1 VACCA
6 SGGAGD
12 GAGAGAKAFGG
23 GTVCCVGDGGG
34 DCCVSCLGRG
44 VSAFGFFSGLSFGV
58 STAGLLADLAA
69 AGVSFGLSTA
79 GGLNS
84 TLSSFTFT

>member
-1 VACCA
+1 MACCA
-6 SGGAGD
+6 SSWRGGGGGAGD
-12 GAGAGAKAFGG
+12 GAG
-23 GTVCCVGDGGG
+23 CCVGDGDGDGG
-34 DCCVSCLGRG
+34 VSCLRRG
-44 VSAFGFFSGLSFGV
+44 VSAFGLSSGLSFGV

-84 TLSSFTFT
+84 TLTTCTSM